1 LKKKDLQGIMKN
13 DLAIYG
19 AGGFGREVAL
29 MIRQINQ
36 HENTWNLIGFY
47 DDGKNKGSEVD
58 GFPVLGG
65 LEDLRNR
72 NTPLNVVVGIADPRV
87 RKKIVERI
95 DGSRISFPVITH
107 PSVLAGDTSVNR
119 FGRGSIITAGC
130 ILTTGITLGEFVII
144 NLATTI
150 GHDVNIQ
157 HFTSVMPACNISG
170 FVDIGEG
177 AYVGSG
183 AVILPQVSLGA
194 DCVVGAGAVVTK
206 SVDASSTVMGVPATP
221 KM

>member
-1 LKKKDLQGIMKN
+1 MH
-13 DLAIYG
+13 DLAIFG

-36 HENTWNLIGFY
+36 YQNTWNLTGFY
-47 DDGKNKGSEVD
+47 DDGKTKGSEVD
-58 GFPVLGG
+58 GLPVLGG
-65 LEDLRNR
+65 LGDLRNR
-72 NTPLNVVVGIADPRV
+72 SNPINIVVGIADPRV
-87 RKKIVERI
+87 RKKIVEGI
-95 DGSRISFPVITH
+95 DRSGISFPVIIH
-107 PSVLAGDTSVNR
+107 PSVLAGDTRVNR

-157 HFTSVMPACNISG
+157 HFASVMPACNISG
-170 FVDIGEG
+170 FVSVGEG

-183 AVILPQVSLGA
+183 AVILPQVSLGP

-206 SVDASSTVMGVPATP
+206 SVDASSTVMGVPAIP